1 MKVKEAK
8 KMTYALRTTNQRTAR
23 LSQFILFVSFILFLL
38 LSETKE
44 T

>member
-1 MKVKEAK
+1 MKVKKAK

-23 LSQFILFVSFILFLL
+23 LSQFILFLL